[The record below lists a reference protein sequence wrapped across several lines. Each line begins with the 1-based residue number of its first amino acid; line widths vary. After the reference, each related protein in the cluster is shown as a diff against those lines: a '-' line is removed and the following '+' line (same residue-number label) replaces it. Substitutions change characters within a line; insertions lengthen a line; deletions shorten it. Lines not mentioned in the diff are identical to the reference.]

1 MNSLKIKTGSIM
13 LSAFFICSNAM
24 AQQVFKISQFMEH
37 NFIHNP
43 AASGATDVTTAGAVF
58 RSQWS
63 GISGSPTTT
72 LVFADKYFEAQ
83 KAGVGVVL
91 YTDKTGATS
100 RSGGDINFSYSVQL
114 DDKGKKLMLG
124 IGAQVLQFK
133 VDKDKIAEFIP
144 NDPLLA
150 SSGNAIKGDAN
161 AGAYLRTPDFN
172 IGVSVRNLIQPHL
185 NFVKSSSTSEVGMLY
200 RHFFLNANGRIKT
213 DEDNVLIPHVEL
225 RYQPNAPVD
234 FEGGVVLDHKDFL
247 RIGFSAHYRQDYT
260 IVAGIK
266 IDHKFFIGYAYDAY
280 KNPLSVFDGGNAAH
294 ELSLRYFFTK

>member
-1 MNSLKIKTGSIM
+1 MNSLKIRTASIL
-13 LSAFFICSNAM
+13 LSSVFVCSNVM
-24 AQQVFKISQFMEH
+24 AQQVFKLSQYMEH
-37 NFIHNP
+37 NFIHN
-43 AASGATDVTTAGAVF
+43 AAAAGANDITTVGGVF

-72 LVFADKYFEAQ
+72 IIFADKYFEAQ

-91 YTDKTGATS
+91 YADKTGPTS

-124 IGAQVLQFK
+124 IGAQLLQFK

-150 SSGNAIKGDAN
+150 SSGNAIKGDAT
-161 AGAYLRTPDFN
+161 AGIYLRTPKFN
-172 IGVSVRNLIQPHL
+172 IGAAVRNLIQPHL
-185 NFVKSSSTSEVGMLY
+185 NFVNSSTSEVGMLY

-213 DEDNVLIPHVEL
+213 DEDNVLIPHFEL

-234 FEGGVVLDHKDFL
+234 YEGGIVLDHKDFIRL
-247 RIGFSAHYRQDYT
+247 GFSAHYRQDYT
-260 IVAGIK
+260 IFAGIK
-266 IDHKFFIGYAYDAY
+266 IDHKFSIGYAYDVY
-280 KNPLSVFDGGNAAH
+280 KNPLSSFDDGNGAH
-294 ELSLRYFFTK
+294 ELSLRYFFIK